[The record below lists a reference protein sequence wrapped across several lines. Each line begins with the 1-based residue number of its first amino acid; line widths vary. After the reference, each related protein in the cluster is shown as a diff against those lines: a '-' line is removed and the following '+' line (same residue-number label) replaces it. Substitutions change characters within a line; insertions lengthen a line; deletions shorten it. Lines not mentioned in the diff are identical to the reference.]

1 MQNSKEGLQE
11 RDVDYGLERR
21 VESLLRYKEIGVDI
35 FHKSMVLTLDPVQ
48 KLDI

>member
-11 RDVDYGLERR
+11 RDVDYGLDRR
-21 VESLLRYKEIGVDI
+21 VESPLGYKEIGVDI
-35 FHKSMVLTLDPVQ
+35 FEKSMVLTLDLVQ

>member
-11 RDVDYGLERR
+11 RDVDYGLDSR
-21 VESLLRYKEIGVDI
+21 VESLLGHKEIGVDR
-35 FHKSMVLTLDPVQ
+35 FDKSMVLTLDLVQ